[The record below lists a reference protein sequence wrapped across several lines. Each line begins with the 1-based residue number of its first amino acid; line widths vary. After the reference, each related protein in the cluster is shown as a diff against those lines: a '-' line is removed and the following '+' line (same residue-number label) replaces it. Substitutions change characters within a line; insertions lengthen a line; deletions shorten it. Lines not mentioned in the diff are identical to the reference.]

1 MLRVNL
7 VGTGKVGRTLMSR
20 LAEHPGYEIG
30 DIHSRRT
37 ESAKGA
43 VKAVGAGHVAPSL
56 AAMRA
61 ADIWCLAVPDDKIAD
76 IATELAQTTA
86 TESDAQTIAVHFS
99 GFLSSKVLAPLAK
112 RGWSTASCHPVLSF
126 ADPEGAKAQF
136 PGTFCGIEGEALA
149 SARIAALMS
158 DLGGRPFAVAS
169 AQKALYHAAAV
180 FSNNFTVV
188 LQAIALE
195 AWAEAG
201 VDDDVARDL
210 CAALLR
216 SIIIFSVLFLVI
228 RLCGRG
234 NASQFVAAVNLPG
247 PDFLANL
254 VDRHDGFAR
263 ANLATRKGPAS
274 CIGAI
279 GAAYQ
284 QNPVLMDDGS
294 QGGGNRADGGGR
306 VVRRQDSN
314 S

>member
-7 VGTGKVGRTLMSR
+7 VGTGKVGRTLMSL

-30 DIHSRRT
+30 DIHSRRP

-76 IATELAQTTA
+76 IATKLAQTTA
-86 TESDAQTIAVHFS
+86 TESDAQPIAVHFS

-136 PGTFCGIEGEALA
+136 PGTFCGIEGEAPA
-149 SARIAALMS
+149 TARIAALMS

-216 SIIIFSVLFLVI
+216 STVDNVTRI
-228 RLCGRG
+228 
-234 NASQFVAAVNLPG
+234 G
-247 PDFLANL
+247 P
-254 VDRHDGFAR
+254 VDA
-263 ANLATRKGPAS
+263 LTGPAARGDEAVLS
-274 CIGAI
+274 KQQAEVGAWHPDA
-279 GAAYQ
+279 GEVYRMMSRLARR
-284 QNPVLMDDGS
+284 LKKHGS
-294 QGGGNRADGGGR
+294 TLPPFEG
-306 VVRRQDSN
+306 
-314 S
+314 